1 MTLEE
6 YMCICGVTELTLG
19 IHFFLSV
26 QENTLL
32 HLKVLVNF

>member
-6 YMCICGVTELTLG
+6 YMYICGVTELTLG
-19 IHFFLSV
+19 IYVFLSV

-32 HLKVLVNF
+32 LVKVLVNL